1 MSWTPF
7 QIYSGVKPD
16 KTECEIAGV
25 GVLNGIQVAFCGIK
39 YVSLKN
45 ETLKIL
51 SSHFWYNKNFEQ
63 DKTFAN
69 ILQK

>member
-7 QIYSGVKPD
+7 QIYSGLKPD

-25 GVLNGIQVAFCGIK
+25 VVLNGIQVPFCGIK

-51 SSHFWYNKNFEQ
+51 GSHFWYNKILS
-63 DKTFAN
+63 KIKAFAN